1 MKRKLGFLMTLVIA
15 LCTSSAWAQSVVS
28 VGTNL
33 DFSEGTPV
41 DNGICT
47 YAKDI
52 ESNGTTY
59 SQMQEVTGWTIEGEN
74 GDARAAG
81 LFAYGSGN
89 WLGGKGY
96 NVPATNSAG
105 VAEGNALGIVAV
117 WSATAQYTQPVTL
130 EAGDYVISIPVYN
143 AVGGTSAPTKSLI
156 GFIADN
162 GTEYLAPA
170 KAYAVDTWTVENI
183 KFTLTETTTGKL
195 SLGYAAPNAGSG
207 ANQHLFFDKVEIM
220 AVTETDLARID
231 LNAALVTAQ
240 ATVDAKAGVGAGL
253 FMYSEEAYN
262 TYAAAV
268 AAAKAVSEN
277 AEATKDD
284 LVAALAA
291 LNAATEAYV
300 VTAPAADA
308 VYTLKFNGTENYLTI
323 GESNI
328 TIEATD
334 DPLSFEAVGNGKYYI
349 HDKEGKYLSY
359 AGNNKWTMTASADV
373 KDEWAV
379 SVNAEGLYTLTGKNG
394 GLGVDGTEAGSSCY
408 GDKNGAAVAL
418 WAIAEIVIEE
428 EPIVDPNDYTS
439 YIVNADLST
448 TDAWNAE
455 GTKGISGGMVK
466 VGSQAVYDFSQT
478 ITLPAGQ
485 YKMTA
490 KAVYRY
496 GSDEQAEYDAIQAG
510 TDTHKAK
517 LYAETATKKYEANVQ
532 NRYEGASDTDYAA
545 GNGSVTINGKFV
557 PNSSAA
563 VQAWFNADQY
573 VNELVFNVYEDGQV
587 KIGITTVDG
596 IAGDYGNIGAW
607 TLTRLGDAVEETP
620 EEPEVPAL
628 IVWNINPADYTAGTQ
643 YAIDEAHVV
652 NDTLTIYTTQMH
664 WTTQLRV
671 YSSSEHNGYFYS
683 NKLPAAIKS
692 IEFTAGNK
700 VDVLVVYG
708 SNDGATWTEAAKVEV
723 SSTSYTSGLVADLTG
738 TAYNYFKVDVEGNQQ
753 IRISNLIITLDPS
766 VELPKVVSAPSFSLS
781 GCNLFAPATVELTAA
796 EGTIYWSTD
805 NENFVAYTGAIAIDA
820 TCTIYAYAEV
830 DGSKSAVASAEYVM
844 AATYDNVAALL
855 AAEATSPGVPVVV
868 KLEATVD
875 SLGLNKSG
883 EVTSAFLVE
892 GTDTLMIYD
901 YNIPADYVVGNV
913 VKGQLAGLWKDYKG
927 TLELCNVDYSG
938 ATAST
943 PTTPEAEEFMAAAM
957 ALASLTE
964 TMPSIWSIP
973 AVSEKFMA
981 VQEKAFGMVDTLDLV
996 PVDTLVYYTGLMN
1009 ETAAFAQ
1016 AMDAEF
1022 NEWKALLFT
1031 CYDYQD
1037 NSTADEAAVAAF
1049 AAVVDV
1055 HMGYQYSMPATTVA
1069 ELEALTAEL
1078 DDARI
1083 AYALVATASEGF
1095 DFGLPTVD
1103 SPWVGAA
1110 VADGMSAYLYN
1121 ASAKAFLGAGNSWGT
1136 QASFNDGIEWVVAG
1150 AEKLYTFSGTVSNGG
1165 EQHYFTGTY
1174 TDGAATQV
1182 TVKPVGKGIY
1192 TLQVGGAYVAYDG
1205 TNIVANVAEVS
1216 EACYW
1221 QFVTKEERQ
1230 SKYAAASVLNPASAT
1245 FEISGANFSRN
1256 DGANS
1261 AWTGSPKIAGE
1272 NDNMN
1277 GEKWNAGIVEV
1288 SQILRGMPNGVYRLS
1303 AQGFY
1308 RMGGV
1313 AAAAEARANG
1323 TEELHGKFFANG
1335 DTIPVMSVM
1344 EEAGKVDGVG
1354 TDYGTFGKAPNSQGE
1369 ASKFFNAGLYEHS
1382 FMFTLA
1388 EGVDT
1393 IKLGATKTGSV
1404 GDDWLLFD
1412 NFRLEFLGQKNDV
1425 DYFGNGTL
1433 TSVSEGNHYVF
1444 YTDAEGVNHFLYA
1457 AGKNNWAVSDSPVT
1471 IAFSAGNTTDAA
1483 AFAGAASFMASNGFY
1498 MSNAEGSDGSG
1509 AIKTEDITGGNGQ
1522 NKRTWESQVF
1532 YKNAAGKYAIR
1543 LTNSTGTGWGANCFV
1558 NIDPAT
1564 LAVGSGQPTL
1574 GDALYLW
1581 EIADEDD
1588 PRFSFQ
1594 AIVALIAEAEALQ
1607 GKCSKAAAE
1616 ALAAAIAVAKE
1627 ATAAQVQEARAAL
1640 EAAIADFKA
1649 SVAEYSILAELIK
1662 RANAMLIEDATG
1674 CYDDLAEV
1682 VELAEIF
1689 YNDGVVEETTASD
1702 LQTAM
1707 NEYVA
1712 ALDAYY
1718 SVEGIVNADFTEGTT
1733 GWTGSMNTGNHNKW
1747 VNINDHFVETWTPAP
1762 GTLADFEFSQTIVG
1776 LPAGTYTFA
1785 AYVNACQQGNDDS
1798 YEVSGV
1804 SLFANDESVAVHTI
1818 NIDRNA
1824 TNNAIGG
1831 EFVAVTVTI
1840 GDGET
1845 LTVGMKVASTDANWV
1860 VMDNAKLY
1868 NFNPN
1873 PVNPGIENIEA
1884 IENNAIYTIT
1894 GKRVQGILEKGLYI
1908 VNGKKVLVK

>member
-1 MKRKLGFLMTLVIA
+1 MRKVLLSAATLFMSMLFGV
-15 LCTSSAWAQSVVS
+15 SAFAADIDKTDK
-28 VGTNL
+28 VGTSKEAWLGNNGGPVNIDGISMPEKYETTTATL
-33 DFSEGTPV
+33 GDVMWQTVEGL
-41 DNGICT
+41 DNGTYTVELWANARYTAGRGFESAATDGQLECT
-47 YAKDI
+47 F
-52 ESNGTTY
+52 
-59 SQMQEVTGWTIEGEN
+59 
-74 GDARAAG
+74 
-81 LFAYGSGN
+81 LFAN
-89 WLGGKGY
+89 
-96 NVPATNSAG
+96 NV
-105 VAEGNALGIVAV
+105 E
-117 WSATAQYTQPVTL
+117 
-130 EAGDYVISIPVYN
+130 ISIPVVFN
-143 AVGGTSAPTKSLI
+143 P
-156 GFIADN
+156 
-162 GTEYLAPA
+162 
-170 KAYAVDTWTVENI
+170 
-183 KFTLTETTTGKL
+183 
-195 SLGYAAPNAGSG
+195 
-207 ANQHLFFDKVEIM
+207 
-220 AVTETDLARID
+220 D
-231 LNAALVTAQ
+231 LNNNTSHVLEGVEVTDGTLKMGMTKKADGSNWHTIQIKALILHASDDAAL
-240 ATVDAKAGVGAGL
+240 
-253 FMYSEEAYN
+253 
-262 TYAAAV
+262 
-268 AAAKAVSEN
+268 AAAKADLQAAIDAAAVTPATEALTAAIAAAQGVLEAATTPEEVLAAVAPLQAATALAVNTNAVAGATVAAPVVTNFVVNGTFDANGVTAPWKTTTGAQNQTTATNQQGAFTGNFFENWNPSNYTGKIYQVIENIPNGLYELSICAFVNQFTAGAHYVYANADKVALVAGAPTAYTVRTTVTDNTIEVGLEQVEAVNEWMGIDNVSLKYFGEVSGN
-277 AEATKDD
+277 YALELYQGTKAAAEALLGEKMSAEAKAA
-284 LVAALAA
+284 LEAALAA
-291 LNAATEAYV
+291 
-300 VTAPAADA
+300 
-308 VYTLKFNGTENYLTI
+308 
-323 GESNI
+323 
-328 TIEATD
+328 
-334 DPLSFEAVGNGKYYI
+334 
-349 HDKEGKYLSY
+349 
-359 AGNNKWTMTASADV
+359 
-373 KDEWAV
+373 
-379 SVNAEGLYTLTGKNG
+379 
-394 GLGVDGTEAGSSCY
+394 
-408 GDKNGAAVAL
+408 
-418 WAIAEIVIEE
+418 
-428 EPIVDPNDYTS
+428 
-439 YIVNADLST
+439 
-448 TDAWNAE
+448 
-455 GTKGISGGMVK
+455 
-466 VGSQAVYDFSQT
+466 
-478 ITLPAGQ
+478 
-485 YKMTA
+485 
-490 KAVYRY
+490 
-496 GSDEQAEYDAIQAG
+496 
-510 TDTHKAK
+510 
-517 LYAETATKKYEANVQ
+517 
-532 NRYEGASDTDYAA
+532 
-545 GNGSVTINGKFV
+545 
-557 PNSSAA
+557 
-563 VQAWFNADQY
+563 
-573 VNELVFNVYEDGQV
+573 
-587 KIGITTVDG
+587 
-596 IAGDYGNIGAW
+596 
-607 TLTRLGDAVEETP
+607 
-620 EEPEVPAL
+620 
-628 IVWNINPADYTAGTQ
+628 
-643 YAIDEAHVV
+643 
-652 NDTLTIYTTQMH
+652 
-664 WTTQLRV
+664 
-671 YSSSEHNGYFYS
+671 
-683 NKLPAAIKS
+683 
-692 IEFTAGNK
+692 
-700 VDVLVVYG
+700 
-708 SNDGATWTEAAKVEV
+708 
-723 SSTSYTSGLVADLTG
+723 
-738 TAYNYFKVDVEGNQQ
+738 
-753 IRISNLIITLDPS
+753 
-766 VELPKVVSAPSFSLS
+766 
-781 GCNLFAPATVELTAA
+781 
-796 EGTIYWSTD
+796 
-805 NENFVAYTGAIAIDA
+805 
-820 TCTIYAYAEV
+820 EV
-830 DGSKSAVASAEYVM
+830 DETSEE
-844 AATYDNVAALL
+844 ALL
-855 AAEATSPGVPVVV
+855 AAEAALQEAITAANASINSFASNKTAIDAMFALMESTNVYTAEAYAAYSAKAEEYLASYEAGT
-868 KLEATVD
+868 LTATVD
-875 SLGLNKSG
+875 NPAAIHGWHAVVDYDDLLL
-883 EVTSAFLVE
+883 SAFGVKDFDTDLYINTWSTE
-892 GTDTLMIYD
+892 GETDGSEFKVPFFEYWTGDDQSLAATTKTATVTGLEAGKKYEVSAWIRTRAKNGVAAVDATGITLSVGDGEAVDVTEGAVVGGSQFAHAVYTAVGAADENGNLTINFNVAADNNVSWLSFKNIKYAD
-901 YNIPADYVVGNV
+901 YNPA
-913 VKGQLAGLWKDYKG
+913 K
-927 TLELCNVDYSG
+927 
-938 ATAST
+938 
-943 PTTPEAEEFMAAAM
+943 EEFMAAAM

-964 TMPSIWSIP
+964 TMPSIWTIP

-1022 NEWKALLFT
+1022 NEWKALLYT

-1095 DFGLPTVD
+1095 DFGLPTVE

-1230 SKYAAASVLNPASAT
+1230 SKYATASVLNPASAT
-1245 FEISGANFSRN
+1245 FEISGANFGRN

-1288 SQILRGMPNGVYRLS
+1288 SQILRNMPSGVYRLS

-1354 TDYGTFGKAPNSQGE
+1354 ADYGTFGKAPNSQGE

-1412 NFRLEFLGQKNDV
+1412 NFRLEYLGAKNDV
-1425 DYFGNGTL
+1425 DYLGNGTL
-1433 TSVSEGNHYVF
+1433 TSVPEGNHYVF
-1444 YTDAEGVNHFLYA
+1444 YTDAEGGNHFLYA
-1457 AGKNNWAVSDSPVT
+1457 AGDNNWTVLDKPVT
-1471 IAFSAGNTTDAA
+1471 IEFSAGNIAEDPY
-1483 AFAGAASFMASNGFY
+1483 AGAASFMNSNGYY
-1498 MSNAEGSDGSG
+1498 MSNAANSDGSG
-1509 AIKTEDITGGNGQ
+1509 AIKTEAVGGSNGQ
-1522 NKRTWESQVF
+1522 KKRTWESQVF

-1543 LTNSTGTGWGANCFV
+1543 LTNAKGTSWGANCFV

-1588 PRFSFQ
+1588 PRFSTE
-1594 AIVALIAEAEALQ
+1594 ALAALINEAEALQ
-1607 GKCSKAAAE
+1607 GKCSKVATE

-1627 ATAAQVQEARAAL
+1627 ATAAQVQDAKAAL

-1649 SVAEYSILAELIK
+1649 SVAEYSILAELIN
-1662 RANAMLIEDATG
+1662 RANAMLVEDATE

-1712 ALDAYY
+1712 ALDATY
-1718 SVEGIVNADFTEGTT
+1718 SVEGLVNGTFGDVT
-1733 GWTGSMNTGNHNKW
+1733 ASIDGWTQVGGASKTGSHNKW
-1747 VNINDHFVETWTPAP
+1747 LNVNDGFFEQWQNTLPDVEIYQ
-1762 GTLADFEFSQTIVG
+1762 EISG

-1785 AYVNACQQGNDDS
+1785 AYVVACQQSNLDS

-1804 SLFANDESVAVHTI
+1804 SLYANDDAVAVHTI

-1824 TNNAIGG
+1824 TNQALGA
-1831 EFVAVTVTI
+1831 EFVMVTTTI
-1840 GDGET
+1840 ADGET
-1845 LTVGMKVASTDANWV
+1845 LKVGMKVASTDANWV

>member
-1 MKRKLGFLMTLVIA
+1 MRKVLLSAATLFMSMLFGV
-15 LCTSSAWAQSVVS
+15 SAFAADIDKTDK
-28 VGTNL
+28 VGTSKEAWNAPGGPVNIDGISMPEKYEETTATL
-33 DFSEGTPV
+33 GDVMWQTVEGL
-41 DNGICT
+41 DNGTYTVELWANARYTAGRGFESAATDGQLECT
-47 YAKDI
+47 F
-52 ESNGTTY
+52 
-59 SQMQEVTGWTIEGEN
+59 
-74 GDARAAG
+74 
-81 LFAYGSGN
+81 LFAN
-89 WLGGKGY
+89 
-96 NVPATNSAG
+96 NV
-105 VAEGNALGIVAV
+105 E
-117 WSATAQYTQPVTL
+117 
-130 EAGDYVISIPVYN
+130 ISIPVVFNPDLNNNTSHVLEGVEVTDGTLKMGMTKKADGSNWHTIQIKSLTLHASDDAALASAKADLQAAIDAAAAVSPATEALTAAIAVAQGVLETATTPEEVLAAVAPLQAATVLAVNTN
-143 AVGGTSAPTKSLI
+143 AVAGATVAAPVVTN
-156 GFIADN
+156 FVVN
-162 GTEYLAPA
+162 GTFDSTTAPWKCTTGAQNQALASNQTGAFTGNFFENWNPSNYTG
-170 KAYAVDTWTVENI
+170 KIYQVVENI
-183 KFTLTETTTGKL
+183 PNGLYELSICAFASVYDGTAQYVYANADKTYLVAGAPTAYTVRTTVTDNKIEVGL
-195 SLGYAAPNAGSG
+195 EQTAAVNNWMGIDNVSLKYFGEVSGDYALELYKGTKAAAEALLGEKMSPEA
-207 ANQHLFFDKVEIM
+207 K
-220 AVTETDLARID
+220 
-231 LNAALVTAQ
+231 AAL
-240 ATVDAKAGVGAGL
+240 
-253 FMYSEEAYN
+253 E
-262 TYAAAV
+262 
-268 AAAKAVSEN
+268 
-277 AEATKDD
+277 
-284 LVAALAA
+284 AALAA
-291 LNAATEAYV
+291 EVDETSEEALIAAEAALQEAI
-300 VTAPAADA
+300 TAANVSINLYASNKAAIDAMFALMNSTNVYTAEAFAAYSAKAEDFLAQYEAGTLTATVDNPAAVHGWHASVDYDDLLLSAFGVKDFDTNLYINTWSIEGETDGSEFKVPFFEYWTGDDQSLGATTKTATVTGLEAGKKYEVSAWVRTRAKNGVAAVDATGITLSVGAGDSVDVTEGAVVGGSQFAHA
-308 VYTLKFNGTENYLTI
+308 VYTAVGAADENGNLTI
-323 GESNI
+323 NFNVLADNNVSW
-328 TIEATD
+328 
-334 DPLSFEAVGNGKYYI
+334 LSFKNIKY
-349 HDKEGKYLSY
+349 
-359 AGNNKWTMTASADV
+359 AD
-373 KDEWAV
+373 
-379 SVNAEGLYTLTGKNG
+379 Y
-394 GLGVDGTEAGSSCY
+394 
-408 GDKNGAAVAL
+408 
-418 WAIAEIVIEE
+418 
-428 EPIVDPNDYTS
+428 
-439 YIVNADLST
+439 
-448 TDAWNAE
+448 
-455 GTKGISGGMVK
+455 
-466 VGSQAVYDFSQT
+466 
-478 ITLPAGQ
+478 
-485 YKMTA
+485 
-490 KAVYRY
+490 
-496 GSDEQAEYDAIQAG
+496 
-510 TDTHKAK
+510 
-517 LYAETATKKYEANVQ
+517 
-532 NRYEGASDTDYAA
+532 
-545 GNGSVTINGKFV
+545 
-557 PNSSAA
+557 
-563 VQAWFNADQY
+563 
-573 VNELVFNVYEDGQV
+573 
-587 KIGITTVDG
+587 
-596 IAGDYGNIGAW
+596 
-607 TLTRLGDAVEETP
+607 
-620 EEPEVPAL
+620 
-628 IVWNINPADYTAGTQ
+628 NPA
-643 YAIDEAHVV
+643 
-652 NDTLTIYTTQMH
+652 
-664 WTTQLRV
+664 
-671 YSSSEHNGYFYS
+671 
-683 NKLPAAIKS
+683 K
-692 IEFTAGNK
+692 
-700 VDVLVVYG
+700 
-708 SNDGATWTEAAKVEV
+708 
-723 SSTSYTSGLVADLTG
+723 
-738 TAYNYFKVDVEGNQQ
+738 
-753 IRISNLIITLDPS
+753 
-766 VELPKVVSAPSFSLS
+766 
-781 GCNLFAPATVELTAA
+781 
-796 EGTIYWSTD
+796 
-805 NENFVAYTGAIAIDA
+805 
-820 TCTIYAYAEV
+820 
-830 DGSKSAVASAEYVM
+830 
-844 AATYDNVAALL
+844 
-855 AAEATSPGVPVVV
+855 
-868 KLEATVD
+868 
-875 SLGLNKSG
+875 
-883 EVTSAFLVE
+883 
-892 GTDTLMIYD
+892 
-901 YNIPADYVVGNV
+901 
-913 VKGQLAGLWKDYKG
+913 
-927 TLELCNVDYSG
+927 
-938 ATAST
+938 
-943 PTTPEAEEFMAAAM
+943 EEFMAAAM

-973 AVSEKFMA
+973 AVSEKFMT

-996 PVDTLVYYTGLMN
+996 PVDTLVYYTAMMN

-1095 DFGLPTVD
+1095 DFGLPTVE

-1165 EQHYFTGTY
+1165 EKHYFTGTY
-1174 TDGAATQV
+1174 TDGDATQV

-1230 SKYAAASVLNPASAT
+1230 SKYATASVLNPASAT

-1354 TDYGTFGKAPNSQGE
+1354 ADYGTFGKAPNSQGE

-1457 AGKNNWAVSDSPVT
+1457 AGKNNWAVSDNPVT
-1471 IAFSAGNTTDAA
+1471 IEFSAGNTTDAA

-1588 PRFSFQ
+1588 PRFSVQ
-1594 AIVALIAEAEALQ
+1594 AIAALIAEAEALQ

-1627 ATAAQVQEARAAL
+1627 ATAAQVQEAKAAL

-1649 SVAEYSILAELIK
+1649 SVAEYSVIAELIN
-1662 RANAMLIEDATG
+1662 RANAMLNEDATE

-1682 VELAEIF
+1682 AELAEIF

-1707 NEYVA
+1707 KEYVA
-1712 ALDAYY
+1712 ALDSIYG
-1718 SVEGIVNADFTEGTT
+1718 VEGIVNADFAEGTT

-1868 NFNPN
+1868 NFNP
-1873 PVNPGIENIEA
+1873 PIHPGIENIEA

>member
-1 MKRKLGFLMTLVIA
+1 MRKVLLSAATLFMSMLFGV
-15 LCTSSAWAQSVVS
+15 SAFAADIDKTDK
-28 VGTNL
+28 VGTSKEAWNATGGPVNIDGISMPEKYETTTATL
-33 DFSEGTPV
+33 GDVMWQTVEGL
-41 DNGICT
+41 DNGTYTVELWANARYTAGRGFESAATDGQLECT
-47 YAKDI
+47 F
-52 ESNGTTY
+52 
-59 SQMQEVTGWTIEGEN
+59 
-74 GDARAAG
+74 
-81 LFAYGSGN
+81 LFAN
-89 WLGGKGY
+89 
-96 NVPATNSAG
+96 NV
-105 VAEGNALGIVAV
+105 E
-117 WSATAQYTQPVTL
+117 
-130 EAGDYVISIPVYN
+130 ISIPVVFN
-143 AVGGTSAPTKSLI
+143 PDLNNNTSHVLEGVEVTDGTLKMGMTKK
-156 GFIADN
+156 ADGSN
-162 GTEYLAPA
+162 WHTIQIKALTLHASDDAALASA
-170 KAYAVDTWTVENI
+170 KAD
-183 KFTLTETTTGKL
+183 LQ
-195 SLGYAAPNAGSG
+195 AA
-207 ANQHLFFDKVEIM
+207 
-220 AVTETDLARID
+220 ID
-231 LNAALVTAQ
+231 A
-240 ATVDAKAGVGAGL
+240 
-253 FMYSEEAYN
+253 
-262 TYAAAV
+262 AAAV
-268 AAAKAVSEN
+268 SPATEALTAAIAAAQGVLETATTPEEVLAAVAPLQAATVLAVNTNAVAGATVAAPVVTNFVVNGTFDSTTAPWKCTTGAQNQALASNQTGAFTGNFFENWNPNNYTGKIYQVIENIPNGLYELSICAFANVFDGTAQYVYANADKTYLVAGAPTAYTVRTTVTDNKIEVGLEQTAAVNNWMGIDNVSLKYFGEVSGDYALELYKSTKAA
-277 AEATKDD
+277 AEALLGEKMAPEAKAA
-284 LVAALAA
+284 LEAALAA
-291 LNAATEAYV
+291 EVDETSEEALIAAEAALQEAITAANVSINLYASNKAAIDAMFALMNSTNVYTAEAFAAYSAKAEDFLAQYENRTLTATVDNPAAIHGWHAVVDYDDLLLSAFGVKDFDTDLYINTWSTEGETDGSEFKVPFFEYWTGDDQSLAATTKTATVTGLEAGKKYEVSAWVRTRAKNGVAAVDATGITLSVGAGDSVDVTEGAV
-300 VTAPAADA
+300 VGGSQFAHA
-308 VYTLKFNGTENYLTI
+308 VYTAVGAADENGNLTI
-323 GESNI
+323 NFNVLADNNVSW
-328 TIEATD
+328 
-334 DPLSFEAVGNGKYYI
+334 LSFKNIKY
-349 HDKEGKYLSY
+349 
-359 AGNNKWTMTASADV
+359 AD
-373 KDEWAV
+373 
-379 SVNAEGLYTLTGKNG
+379 Y
-394 GLGVDGTEAGSSCY
+394 
-408 GDKNGAAVAL
+408 
-418 WAIAEIVIEE
+418 
-428 EPIVDPNDYTS
+428 
-439 YIVNADLST
+439 
-448 TDAWNAE
+448 
-455 GTKGISGGMVK
+455 
-466 VGSQAVYDFSQT
+466 
-478 ITLPAGQ
+478 
-485 YKMTA
+485 
-490 KAVYRY
+490 
-496 GSDEQAEYDAIQAG
+496 
-510 TDTHKAK
+510 
-517 LYAETATKKYEANVQ
+517 
-532 NRYEGASDTDYAA
+532 
-545 GNGSVTINGKFV
+545 
-557 PNSSAA
+557 
-563 VQAWFNADQY
+563 
-573 VNELVFNVYEDGQV
+573 
-587 KIGITTVDG
+587 
-596 IAGDYGNIGAW
+596 
-607 TLTRLGDAVEETP
+607 
-620 EEPEVPAL
+620 
-628 IVWNINPADYTAGTQ
+628 NPA
-643 YAIDEAHVV
+643 
-652 NDTLTIYTTQMH
+652 
-664 WTTQLRV
+664 
-671 YSSSEHNGYFYS
+671 
-683 NKLPAAIKS
+683 K
-692 IEFTAGNK
+692 
-700 VDVLVVYG
+700 
-708 SNDGATWTEAAKVEV
+708 
-723 SSTSYTSGLVADLTG
+723 
-738 TAYNYFKVDVEGNQQ
+738 
-753 IRISNLIITLDPS
+753 
-766 VELPKVVSAPSFSLS
+766 
-781 GCNLFAPATVELTAA
+781 
-796 EGTIYWSTD
+796 
-805 NENFVAYTGAIAIDA
+805 
-820 TCTIYAYAEV
+820 
-830 DGSKSAVASAEYVM
+830 
-844 AATYDNVAALL
+844 
-855 AAEATSPGVPVVV
+855 
-868 KLEATVD
+868 
-875 SLGLNKSG
+875 
-883 EVTSAFLVE
+883 
-892 GTDTLMIYD
+892 
-901 YNIPADYVVGNV
+901 
-913 VKGQLAGLWKDYKG
+913 
-927 TLELCNVDYSG
+927 
-938 ATAST
+938 
-943 PTTPEAEEFMAAAM
+943 EEFMAAAM

-981 VQEKAFGMVDTLDLV
+981 VQEKAFGMVDTLNLV
-996 PVDTLVYYTGLMN
+996 PVDTLVYYTALMN

-1095 DFGLPTVD
+1095 DFGLPTVE
-1103 SPWVGAA
+1103 SPWVGAV

-1150 AEKLYTFSGTVSNGG
+1150 AEKLYTFSGTVSNVG

-1230 SKYAAASVLNPASAT
+1230 SKYATASVLNPASAT
-1245 FEISGANFSRN
+1245 FEISGANFGRN

-1354 TDYGTFGKAPNSQGE
+1354 ADYGTFGKAPNSQGE

-1412 NFRLEFLGQKNDV
+1412 NFRLEYLGAKNDV
-1425 DYFGNGTL
+1425 DYLGNGTL
-1433 TSVSEGNHYVF
+1433 TSVPEGNHYVF
-1444 YTDAEGVNHFLYA
+1444 YTDAEGGNHFLYA
-1457 AGKNNWAVSDSPVT
+1457 AGDNNWTVLDKPVT
-1471 IAFSAGNTTDAA
+1471 IEFSAGNIAEDPY
-1483 AFAGAASFMASNGFY
+1483 AGAASFMNSNGYY
-1498 MSNAEGSDGSG
+1498 MSNAQNSDGSG
-1509 AIKTEDITGGNGQ
+1509 AIKTEAVGGSNGQ
-1522 NKRTWESQVF
+1522 KKRTWESQVF

-1543 LTNSTGTGWGANCFV
+1543 LTNAKGTSWGANCFV

-1588 PRFSFQ
+1588 PRFSTE
-1594 AIVALIAEAEALQ
+1594 ALAALINEAEALQ
-1607 GKCSKAAAE
+1607 GKCSKVATE

-1627 ATAAQVQEARAAL
+1627 ATAAQVQEAKAAL

-1649 SVAEYSILAELIK
+1649 SVAEYSILAELIN
-1662 RANAMLIEDATG
+1662 RANAMLVEDATE

-1712 ALDAYY
+1712 ALDATY
-1718 SVEGIVNADFTEGTT
+1718 SVEGLVNGTFGDVT
-1733 GWTGSMNTGNHNKW
+1733 ASIDGWTQVGGASKTGSHNKW
-1747 VNINDHFVETWTPAP
+1747 LNVNDGFFEQWQNTLPDVEIYQ
-1762 GTLADFEFSQTIVG
+1762 EISG

-1785 AYVNACQQGNDDS
+1785 AYVVACQQSNLDS

-1804 SLFANDESVAVHTI
+1804 SLYANDDAVAVHTI

-1824 TNNAIGG
+1824 TNQALGA
-1831 EFVAVTVTI
+1831 EFVMVTTTI
-1840 GDGET
+1840 ADGET
-1845 LTVGMKVASTDANWV
+1845 LKVGMKVASTDANWV